1 MTFKF
6 EKLDVWKRSIEFAD
20 EIFGLAD
27 DLPQTY
33 RFSLTD
39 QLRRA
44 SLSIPTN
51 IAEGSGRDGA
61 KERAYFY
68 KIAKGSVYE
77 VVSLLVIVGKR
88 GHITREKYRFLYKEA
103 DEIASILSALIN
115 K

>member
-1 MTFKF
+1 M
-6 EKLDVWKRSIEFAD
+6 DVWKRSIEFAD

-68 KIAKGSVYE
+68 KIAKGSVLR
-77 VVSLLVIVGKR
+77 SGQSARHSRKKR
-88 GHITREKYRFLYKEA
+88 PYYTRKYRFLYKEA